1 MSAPPSVR
9 VHDVH
14 KYFRRGS
21 EQIDV
26 LNNLNLEVAD
36 GEFLGLMGPSGSGK
50 TTLLN
55 LIAGLDKPSSGEV
68 WVGDRLISQMSES
81 ELARWRTRHIGFIFQ
96 FYHLLPVLTAYE
108 NVELPLLLLPLSSTQ
123 RREQVLNALDLVG
136 LSDRLSHR
144 PGQLSGGQQQR
155 VGIARAIVTDPT
167 LLVADE
173 PTGDLDARSAEEI
186 LNLLGEL
193 QRSLHKTILLVTHDP
208 RAAER
213 AGRVLHLQKGR
224 LVEDGVHHAE
234 ALAEQDGDFA
244 AGRVESKTAY
254 RPR

>member
-1 MSAPPSVR
+1 MADQSILRVR
-9 VHDVH
+9 GVH
-14 KYFRRGS
+14 KYFTRGE

-26 LNNLNLEVAD
+26 LKNLNLEVD
-36 GEFLGLMGPSGSGK
+36 KGEFLGIMGPSGSGK

-55 LIAGLDKPSSGEV
+55 LIAGLDRPSEGEV
-68 WVGDRLISQMSES
+68 WIGDQLISKMTES
-81 ELARWRTRHIGFIFQ
+81 ALASWRTRSIGFIFQ

-108 NVELPLLLLPLSSTQ
+108 NVELPLLLLPLSGAE
-123 RREQVLNALDLVG
+123 RRQQVLTALDLVG

-155 VGIARAIVTDPT
+155 VGIARAIVTDPI
-167 LLVADE
+167 LIVADE

-193 QRSLHKTILLVTHDP
+193 QKGLNKTILLVTHDP

-213 AGRVLHLQKGR
+213 AQRVVHLEKGQ
-224 LVEDGVHHAE
+224 LVE
-234 ALAEQDGDFA
+234 GDPNTAIRA
-244 AGRVESKTAY
+244 APVAAASHGQETGIRSQGS
-254 RPR
+254 